1 MKRLMVL
8 FLFALLLCDCSEI
21 KNSEDNRD
29 LVLKAVD
36 TTYFVQKGATQQT
49 IFVSPRRS
57 ISIGKEGGVVEV
69 TAYYLDTLVNGA
81 KNDRILNDFFF
92 ETINFD
98 APFVRYEG
106 RQRISDREVRY
117 TFLFTKNET
126 GETRPAVAAAISDTL
141 SHPSGFGWFSITQ
154 TAD

>member
-1 MKRLMVL
+1 MKRTYNKTLTIMKRLMVL

-57 ISIGKEGGVVEV
+57 ISIGKEGGVVDP
-69 TAYYLDTLVNGA
+69 A
-81 KNDRILNDFFF
+81 IL
-92 ETINFD
+92 
-98 APFVRYEG
+98 
-106 RQRISDREVRY
+106 
-117 TFLFTKNET
+117 
-126 GETRPAVAAAISDTL
+126 PAHIMVIAIVL
-141 SHPSGFGWFSITQ
+141 WR
-154 TAD
+154 